1 MKNFNKSGKNKP
13 HVEYLE
19 KRRVNSFLV
28 IESGKISHCYD
39 HDFVEKASAPTIDS
53 LHKSTVKNGSLASL
67 PSCPEEREAVF
78 QLFLPLSILT
88 P

>member
-39 HDFVEKASAPTIDS
+39 RDFVEKASAPTTDS
-53 LHKSTVKNGSLASL
+53 LHKSTVKNASLASL